1 MGEKIFMIVIKQ
13 EHLKKIQ
20 RLFDSKIN
28 DAYVTLYDGNEYR
41 TICQYSS
48 KYGDCHIVNVKYDSL
63 VKANKTSLD

>member
-1 MGEKIFMIVIKQ
+1 MIVIKK

-28 DAYVTLYDGNEYR
+28 DAYITLHDGNEYR

-48 KYGDCHIVNVKYDSL
+48 KYDDCHIVNVKYETL
-63 VKANKTSLD
+63 VKANKMNLD